1 MYTLHIIIFY
11 IRLKDMCQGNISRIV
26 ETIVI
31 KKKLKV
37 TPLKFEVKIWIIYI
51 RIQNGVNI

>member
-1 MYTLHIIIFY
+1 MCVRAVHVEKDVLLL
-11 IRLKDMCQGNISRIV
+11 LKKV
-26 ETIVI
+26 
-31 KKKLKV
+31 KV